1 MARFWNKLEHNWFEL
16 FPEEL
21 ALGLPMP
28 GPGVVYTPEQLQQIG
43 EATQLRKLR
52 LKRVI
57 RYQARRVTQKR
68 TAGHAAASLAIIEV
82 YQKVKKDEIKVLL
95 DKAGYGQINEEVE
108 SAAAAAADAAASG
121 RILDAVSAEE
131 GSWDNETEEVKL
143 EFQEM
148 TREANEERASQADD
162 RSELE
167 DLTPEELQ
175 DISYGTT
182 SNGATLEAS
191 HPNWDGQVAAP
202 IAKFFKRAFP
212 HDVRDAR
219 ALHKPAELRA
229 DLDGLIPMPS
239 DDANEDLEQAS
250 VQPVKAKRI
259 RRPIPKKVPTVPMP
273 AVASL
278 AMPSLPTASVTPQ
291 SSPLADP
298 TGTQDSHVAP
308 PLDSEKDALGVD
320 GSGAAGS
327 CSFDR
332 WDGMLLPM
340 SPTTTETIASRERGQ
355 PVSMENIDPALYGG
369 QTPTAQPSRVGPR
382 PIYQGAVFS
391 RDREVGG
398 SPGRQPRATV
408 EIGGFHFPIS
418 SPYRPSTLDIIEQ
431 QVFSSSPTPAPRQPL
446 ALAAFNSA
454 MGARSM
460 ASPPHGVNTPVA
472 VVPSISRPS
481 APPPVL
487 ITLVGGV
494 PATHPTT
501 TAPIDAT
508 APSPPTVP
516 VGSATVPA
524 VVPAPQFIQ
533 SRPMANHPKGHPST
547 AVAKAL
553 TLPKVTKGGR
563 AHAPKMTEAARI
575 VTAHIRKEEA
585 AQRKER
591 ARVLAIVVEQE
602 KAVKRLQPN
611 LHNPDGNSDLYVT
624 RPKRNAAVLLNPD
637 GTPFELPKKLTRA
650 EMAARK
656 MRPRRTHSWSGGR
669 SGRQRRQ
676 RVTLLKSVAVRRCA
690 PAAAQP
696 AF

>member
-1 MARFWNKLEHNWFEL
+1 
-16 FPEEL
+16 
-21 ALGLPMP
+21 
-28 GPGVVYTPEQLQQIG
+28 
-43 EATQLRKLR
+43 
-52 LKRVI
+52 
-57 RYQARRVTQKR
+57 
-68 TAGHAAASLAIIEV
+68 
-82 YQKVKKDEIKVLL
+82 
-95 DKAGYGQINEEVE
+95 
-108 SAAAAAADAAASG
+108 
-121 RILDAVSAEE
+121 
-131 GSWDNETEEVKL
+131 
-143 EFQEM
+143 
-148 TREANEERASQADD
+148 
-162 RSELE
+162 
-167 DLTPEELQ
+167 
-175 DISYGTT
+175 
-182 SNGATLEAS
+182 
-191 HPNWDGQVAAP
+191 
-202 IAKFFKRAFP
+202 
-212 HDVRDAR
+212 
-219 ALHKPAELRA
+219 
-229 DLDGLIPMPS
+229 MPS

-355 PVSMENIDPALYGG
+355 PVSMEDIDPALYGG
-369 QTPTAQPSRVGPR
+369 QTPTAQPSRVRPR

-418 SPYRPSTLDIIEQ
+418 SPYRPSTLFDAFRNGPIPPSSSHPSATSSSSRSF
-431 QVFSSSPTPAPRQPL
+431 VFGRGSGSPTSGAVSSPTVSSPTPAPRQPL

-563 AHAPKMTEAARI
+563 ARAPKMTEAARI
-575 VTAHIRKEEA
+575 VTAQIRKEEA

-602 KAVKRLQPN
+602 KAAKRLQPN
-611 LHNPDGNSDLYVT
+611 LHNPDGNCDLYVT
-624 RPKRNAAVLLNPD
+624 RPKRNAAVPLNPD

-656 MRPRRTHSWSGGR
+656 NAASENTLLERGKKRAAEAAAGNAAKKRRRT
-669 SGRQRRQ
+669 
-676 RVTLLKSVAVRRCA
+676 
-690 PAAAQP
+690 
-696 AF
+696 